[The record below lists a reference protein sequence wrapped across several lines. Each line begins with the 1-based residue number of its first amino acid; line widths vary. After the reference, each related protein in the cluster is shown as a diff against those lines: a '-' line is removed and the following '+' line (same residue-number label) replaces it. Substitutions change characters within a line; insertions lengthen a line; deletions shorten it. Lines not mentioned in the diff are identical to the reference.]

1 MLRNFTIK
9 TGKVQNLN
17 MNNIKL
23 KDFKNKIYNAGLLNY
38 RLFHMIDGHVNV
50 KQLPLLWETKKTGD
64 WRNIGDN
71 KYDEYYIQEFQTN
84 EQNTLDILISKVNG
98 PFSDDSNK

>member
-1 MLRNFTIK
+1 MGN
-9 TGKVQNLN
+9 
-17 MNNIKL
+17 
-23 KDFKNKIYNAGLLNY
+23 
-38 RLFHMIDGHVNV
+38 
-50 KQLPLLWETKKTGD
+50 KKTGD